1 MKIVEKK
8 KINEGFNDYDE
19 LRRAVWDIANGMSM
33 IDNLRKDAERF
44 IDNVEAYFNAVQ
56 NNDIKKVSLIESFI
70 KDSIK
75 TLRKEYKL

>member
-8 KINEGFNDYDE
+8 KLNEGFKDYNE
-19 LRRAVWDIANGMSM
+19 LRQAAWDIANGMSM
-33 IDNLRKDAERF
+33 IDNLRYDAEKF

-56 NNDIKKVSLIESFI
+56 NNDIKKSSFAESLI